1 MASSKKK
8 RKIKSGT
15 ADIMKSP
22 VPVITEEKPKKNRTL
37 LTIVC
42 IFLSVVFCFG
52 AVLLT
57 VNLVRNA
64 RYVASYDGY
73 GMDEGVLSYFAS
85 AYKMNYVSNLPPA
98 EAQRADTDADFW
110 NSIPEGG
117 TLTYAEDLKR
127 GFENYVREILVANA
141 LYRSG
146 GSDYSEQVE
155 RALSYITADAA
166 FGGSTD
172 AFNMAVAE
180 YGFDYEDL
188 TEAAELYYRYLNAPR
203 SIYGEV
209 GEYVPVAGCS
219 EYLKTYSHVKMVF
232 VESSYLSEN
241 KNGSEA
247 DIAALRS
254 AISAG
259 LVSEEQIDYLMK
271 HNSIKIEGGVDGEYY
286 FGVNADFTVKIGNT
300 HPDIHAVLE
309 KALTMNEG
317 ECVEMP
323 YPNGVCFIYRC
334 APEEGVYAKSDYD
347 LYFEDFYIDAA
358 DYLYK
363 KEVKS
368 LLPEVKIKES
378 FSAVDIVSMPKNI
391 FYRVKFD

>member
-8 RKIKSGT
+8 RKNKNGT

-22 VPVITEEKPKKNRTL
+22 VPVITEEKPKKNRAL
-37 LTIVC
+37 LIIVC
-42 IFLSVVFCFG
+42 IFLSALFCFG
-52 AVLLT
+52 AVLVT

-73 GMDEGVLSYFAS
+73 GMDEGVIAYFAS
-85 AYKMNYVSNLPPA
+85 AYKMSYVSNLPPDEAARA
-98 EAQRADTDADFW
+98 ERDEDFW
-110 NSIPEGG
+110 DSIPEGG
-117 TLTYAEDLKR
+117 TRTYGEDLKL

-141 LYRSG
+141 LYLSAG
-146 GSDYSEQVE
+146 ADYSEQVE
-155 RALSYITADAA
+155 RAVSYITDDAA
-166 FGGSTD
+166 FGGSID
-172 AFNMAVAE
+172 AFNLAVAE
-180 YGFDYEDL
+180 YGFDYDDL
-188 TEAAELYYRYLNAPR
+188 TDAAELYYRYLKAAR

-209 GEYVPVAGCS
+209 GEYVSVAGCS
-219 EYLKTYSHVKMVF
+219 EYLKTYSHVKMIF

-241 KNGSEA
+241 KNGSGA

-254 AISAG
+254 AMAAG

-286 FGVNADFTVKIGNT
+286 FGVSSEFTVKIGST

-309 KALTMNEG
+309 KALTMSVG
-317 ECVEMP
+317 ECAEMP

-334 APEEGVYAKSDYD
+334 APEEGVYANSDYD

-378 FSAVDIVSMPKNI
+378 FFDVDIVSMPKNI